1 MRATAVRRTVLTAS
15 AVALAL
21 MVTACGGGDG
31 DGDGDSKAK
40 AGSDTA
46 AAKPAAKALTAAEL
60 EKAVVTTADVKGH
73 EVKRPGKD
81 DVFAPGAV
89 KTGKAE
95 CEPVALVMSARPAGE
110 PAASVQR
117 VVTEKHAETTS
128 GPSMDEL
135 AGMTEEEIEQS
146 VLDAMDVTSTLS
158 SLWSYDG
165 DGARQAIA
173 ALRES
178 GRKCAGGF
186 SVTTD
191 GDEQQVTKVAEDKS
205 GAGEEAV
212 AWTVTAETKDGP
224 FVTKVVVFR
233 KGTTLAGF
241 ASYNMAS
248 VAGGESFEAPTALI
262 AAQEAKLG

>member
-1 MRATAVRRTVLTAS
+1 
-15 AVALAL
+15 

-73 EVKRPGKD
+73 EVKKPGKD

-95 CEPVALVMSARPAGE
+95 CEPVALVMSALPAGE

-117 VVTEKHAETTS
+117 VVTEKHTGAEG
-128 GPSMDEL
+128 GPSVEDL
-135 AGMTEEEIEQS
+135 AGMTEEEAEQAM
-146 VLDAMDVTSTLS
+146 LDSLDLTKTMT
-158 SLWSYDG
+158 SLWSYEG
-165 DGARQAIA
+165 DGARETLA
-173 ALRES
+173 ALREA
-178 GRKCAGGF
+178 GQKCAGGF
-186 SVTTD
+186 PVTVA
-191 GDEQQVTKVAEDKS
+191 GDEQRVTEVAEDES

-212 AWTVTAETKDGP
+212 AWTVTSEAKDGP
-224 FVTKVVVFR
+224 VETKVVVFR
-233 KGTTLAGF
+233 QGSTLAGF
-241 ASYNMAS
+241 SAFNIAS
-248 VAGGESFEAPTALI
+248 VARGESFEAPTALI
-262 AAQEAKLG
+262 EAQEAKLG